1 VEYSRRNNMS
11 NGTEKIVSSILSD
24 AKFKADSLS
33 EEAENESKS
42 ILEEGEKVTLME
54 KEKILEDGKKQSA
67 MRYQQIISEAKMK
80 SRRMEL
86 DSREKVIEESFKKAE
101 EKLVK
106 IGASESAEYKESI
119 KNIITEAALEIGGG
133 DLILLLKQEDEAK
146 IKDSISEIEND
157 VKAKTG
163 KETNLEMGNNIN
175 TIGGTIVKTKNGD
188 IEVNN
193 TIEARML
200 RFKKSL
206 RSEVARILFK

>member
-1 VEYSRRNNMS
+1 MS

-24 AKFKADSLS
+24 AKFKADSIS

-42 ILEEGEKVTLME
+42 ILQEGEKVALME
-54 KEKILEDGKKQSA
+54 KEKILEDSKKQSA

-86 DSREKVIEESFKKAE
+86 DSREEVIEESFKKAE
-101 EKLVK
+101 EKLVE
-106 IGASESAEYKESI
+106 IASSESAEYKESI

-133 DLILLLKQEDEAK
+133 DLILLLKSEDEAK

-175 TIGGTIVKTKNGD
+175 TIGGTIIKTKNGD

>member
-1 VEYSRRNNMS
+1 MS
-11 NGTEKIVSSILSD
+11 AGTEKIVSSIMSD
-24 AKFKADSLS
+24 AKFKADSVL
-33 EEAENESKS
+33 EEAKKESTS
-42 ILEEGEKVTLME
+42 ILGEGEKISIIE

-86 DSREKVIEESFKKAE
+86 EAREEIIEKSFKKAE
-101 EKLVK
+101 EKLAE
-106 IGASESAEYKESI
+106 IASSTSEEYKESL

-133 DLILLLKQEDEAK
+133 ELIILLKLEDVTK
-146 IKDSISEIEND
+146 IKDSISSIENE
-157 VKAKTG
+157 VKEKTSN
-163 KETNLEMGNNIN
+163 ETKLEIGDNIN
-175 TIGGTIVKTKNGD
+175 TIGGSIVKTKNGD

>member
-24 AKFKADSLS
+24 AKFKADSIS

-42 ILEEGEKVTLME
+42 ILQEGEKVALME
-54 KEKILEDGKKQSA
+54 KEKILEDSKKQSA

-86 DSREKVIEESFKKAE
+86 DSREEVIEESFKKAE
-101 EKLVK
+101 EKLVE
-106 IGASESAEYKESI
+106 IASSESAEYKESI

-146 IKDSISEIEND
+146 IIDSISEIEND

-175 TIGGTIVKTKNGD
+175 TIGGTIIKTKNGD

>member
-24 AKFKADSLS
+24 AKFKADSIS

-42 ILEEGEKVTLME
+42 ILEEGEKVALME

-86 DSREKVIEESFKKAE
+86 DSREEVIEESFKKAE
-101 EKLVK
+101 EKLVE
-106 IGASESAEYKESI
+106 IASSESAEYKESI

-146 IKDSISEIEND
+146 IIDSISEIEND

-175 TIGGTIVKTKNGD
+175 TIGGTIIKTKNGD

-206 RSEVARILFK
+206 RSEVAHILFK

>member
-1 VEYSRRNNMS
+1 MS

-24 AKFKADSLS
+24 AKFKADSIS

-42 ILEEGEKVTLME
+42 ILQEGEKVALME

-86 DSREKVIEESFKKAE
+86 DSREEVIEESFKKAE
-101 EKLVK
+101 EKLVE
-106 IGASESAEYKESI
+106 IASSESAEYKESI

-175 TIGGTIVKTKNGD
+175 TIGGTIIKTKNGD